1 MIIFLVSVKNLCEI
15 LVKEKFLWL
24 NVKFYLIFVFVFF
37 ILFFWI
43 DLLSVFLLYLG
54 FLVFFSVLE
63 FFDEDIVDI
72 IVVKSKIKIKIK
84 CYRV

>member
-1 MIIFLVSVKNLCEI
+1 MIILLVSVKNLCEI

-24 NVKFYLIFVFVFF
+24 NVKFYLIFVFAFF

-54 FLVFFSVLE
+54 FLAFFSVLE

>member
-24 NVKFYLIFVFVFF
+24 NVKFYLIFVFAFF

-54 FLVFFSVLE
+54 FLAFFSVLE